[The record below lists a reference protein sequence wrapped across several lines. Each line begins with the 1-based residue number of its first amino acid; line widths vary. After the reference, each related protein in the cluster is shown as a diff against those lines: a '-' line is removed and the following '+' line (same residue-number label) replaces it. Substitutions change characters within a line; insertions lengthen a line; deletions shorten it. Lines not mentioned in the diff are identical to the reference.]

1 MRNFL
6 FILLTFLSFNLFSQ
20 YCNLATTNVPITP
33 TTTAQLTTSYN
44 SGRRAFNFVATAGC
58 TYVFE
63 TCGYSTSDTYLRL
76 YSTGTGG
83 TVLVTGD
90 DNCGSQSRI
99 TWTCTTSGTYSIL
112 VTNWSCAV
120 LSVATRVRFYI
131 SGCVTP
137 FNPCSSISTLSCGV
151 ATTFT
156 ISSGNGLY
164 NPPSTSCGFSTP
176 GRERIFQ
183 ITPTISGNYR
193 ISQPTSFGYIDW
205 FYKLSSGGCTGS
217 GWTCI
222 DDISS
227 GNIGNANV
235 NIPLLAGQTY
245 YIMGDPESTGG
256 GSVTFTLNCPVSPPS
271 NDLICNAIT
280 INCGTTLNGTTINS
294 TNSGV
299 GEGGS
304 CGTSQTTGG
313 VWYKV
318 VGTGDLMMVSLCAT
332 FWDSKISVYQGTCT
346 TPTCVG
352 GVDDDG
358 PSCVGSSSS
367 YQWLSVLGT
376 TYWVL
381 VHGYSTTSSFSLSLT
396 CSPPPTIGP
405 CFATSPWTVLNMP
418 TSPSTVSSTCLSG
431 NGQFTDEYSTW
442 NTGVAGTIY
451 NVESSLST
459 DWVTVTVGSPSGTV
473 VGYGA
478 TPISFTAPSNNTYY
492 VHITTNGYC
501 VGDANCRDVTVNRI
515 SSLPIELVSFNGMKK
530 NGDNFLYWV
539 TASERDNDYFTL
551 EYSIDG
557 EFWLDISNINAAGNS
572 QQELSY
578 SYIHKTYDRSVTNYY
593 KLSQTDFNGVRTY
606 FNDVAITNT
615 PNQKEVVKIV
625 NTVGQEVSSFS
636 PNGMYFEIYDD
647 GSIMKVMK

>member
-1 MRNFL
+1 MHNFL
-6 FILLTFLSFNLFSQ
+6 FILLTVLSFNLHSQ
-20 YCNLATTNVPITP
+20 YCNTVTTNVPITP
-33 TTTAQLTTSYN
+33 STTAQLTTSYN

-156 ISSGNGLY
+156 VSSGNGVY
-164 NPPSTSCGFSTP
+164 NPPSTSCGFTTP

-256 GSVTFTLNCPVSPPS
+256 GSVTFTLNCPV
-271 NDLICNAIT
+271 
-280 INCGTTLNGTTINS
+280 
-294 TNSGV
+294 
-299 GEGGS
+299 
-304 CGTSQTTGG
+304 
-313 VWYKV
+313 
-318 VGTGDLMMVSLCAT
+318 
-332 FWDSKISVYQGTCT
+332 
-346 TPTCVG
+346 
-352 GVDDDG
+352 
-358 PSCVGSSSS
+358 
-367 YQWLSVLGT
+367 
-376 TYWVL
+376 
-381 VHGYSTTSSFSLSLT
+381 
-396 CSPPPTIGP
+396 IGP

-442 NTGVAGTIY
+442 NTGIAGTIY
-451 NVESSLST
+451 NVQSSLST

-473 VGYGA
+473 IGYG
-478 TPISFTAPSNNTYY
+478 TNPISFTAPSNNTYY

-501 VGDANCRDVTVNRI
+501 VGDANCRDITVNRI

-606 FNDVAITNT
+606 FNNVSITNT

-625 NTVGQEVSSFS
+625 NTIGQEVNSFS

>member
-1 MRNFL
+1 MHNFL

-20 YCNLATTNVPITP
+20 FCSTIGLADMGVITP
-33 TTTAQLTTSYN
+33 TGTFQNVSNAALAKRYWRFTATL
-44 SGRRAFNFVATAGC
+44 GC
-58 TYVFE
+58 TYNFS
-63 TCGYSTSDTYLRL
+63 TCNSVNTNDTYLRL
-76 YSTGTGG
+76 YSTATGG
-83 TVLVTGD
+83 TVLAQND
-90 DNCGSQSRI
+90 DGGPFCSGTKASL
-99 TWTCTTSGTYSIL
+99 TWVCPANGTYSIL
-112 VTNWSCAV
+112 VTNYSCAN
-120 LSVATRVRFYI
+120 LSAATILSYRVT
-131 SGCVTP
+131 CVTP
-137 FNPCSSISTLSCGV
+137 FNPCSSITTLSCGV
-151 ATTFT
+151 STTFT

-164 NPPSTSCGFSTP
+164 NPPSTSCGFTTP

-205 FYKLSSGGCTGS
+205 FYKLSSGGCTGT

-227 GNIGNANV
+227 GNIGNSNA
-235 NIPLLAGQTY
+235 NIPLTAGLTY
-245 YIMGDPESTGG
+245 YIMGDPESTIGG
-256 GSVTFTLNCPVSPPS
+256 NVTFTLNCPV
-271 NDLICNAIT
+271 
-280 INCGTTLNGTTINS
+280 
-294 TNSGV
+294 
-299 GEGGS
+299 
-304 CGTSQTTGG
+304 
-313 VWYKV
+313 
-318 VGTGDLMMVSLCAT
+318 
-332 FWDSKISVYQGTCT
+332 
-346 TPTCVG
+346 
-352 GVDDDG
+352 
-358 PSCVGSSSS
+358 
-367 YQWLSVLGT
+367 
-376 TYWVL
+376 
-381 VHGYSTTSSFSLSLT
+381 
-396 CSPPPTIGP
+396 IGP

-431 NGQFTDEYSTW
+431 DGQFTDEYSTW
-442 NTGVAGTIY
+442 NTGIAGTIY
-451 NVESSLST
+451 NVQSSLST

-473 VGYGA
+473 IGYG
-478 TPISFTAPSNNTYY
+478 TNPISFTAPSNNTYY

-501 VGDANCRDVTVNRI
+501 VGDANCRDITVNRI

-578 SYIHKTYDRSVTNYY
+578 SYTHKTYDRSVTNYY

-606 FNDVAITNT
+606 FNNVSITNT

-625 NTVGQEVSSFS
+625 NTIGQEVNSFS

-647 GSIMKVMK
+647 GSIIKVMK